1 MEEEEDDQEYE
12 LTAFLYVITFPAS
25 EDEPERHVFCV
36 NWNHEITI
44 SWTTGDYPEAL
55 RELIDEG
62 SYWIENGNCEDD
74 AQEDNGKMPPY
85 DFCFDLKTDLP
96 MEGFPLVVTREY
108 KAEWKKEWKQKR
120 RNNHYVNARRKTDD
134 ADEVFVVADDV
145 EICVGEV
152 GDEDLDVQEE
162 EEEEVVVVESE
173 NTAFGRKR
181 ARPSG
186 AQEEEERFAAAQTQ
200 EFLDT
205 EAKDLLR
212 SQILDEI
219 RKRCVDTF
227 EYAVLICDK
236 NANEEYLV
244 YGFGICRAC
253 SSNVLCW
260 KKAGLVVVS
269 FDDWLAKARGS
280 AFRAGGFRDH
290 ICRPVKRAG
299 SADHN
304 TSRSSARVQGRS
316 LGPEEVADL
325 ITNRYGL
332 FLGKL
337 NPQAFKDAS
346 HRKRHISAAKKLI
359 PTMFSIPSFLSRL
372 KVPMCLFSIF
382 LLSLFDLI
390 N

>member
-12 LTAFLYVITFPAS
+12 VTAFLYVITFPAS

-62 SYWIENGNCEDD
+62 SYWIENENCEDD
-74 AQEDNGKMPPY
+74 AQEENGKMPPY

-96 MEGFPLVVTREY
+96 LEGFPLVVTRDY
-108 KAEWKKEWKQKR
+108 RAEWKKEWKQKR
-120 RNNHYVNARRKTDD
+120 RNNVNARRKIDD

-145 EICVGEV
+145 GVCVGEV
-152 GDEDLDVQEE
+152 GDEGLDVQEE
-162 EEEEVVVVESE
+162 EEEEEEVVESG
-173 NTAFGRKR
+173 NTVSGRKR

-186 AQEEEERFAAAQTQ
+186 AQEEEERFAVAQTQ
-200 EFLDT
+200 EFFDT
-205 EAKDLLR
+205 EAKELLR
-212 SQILDEI
+212 CQILDEI

-227 EYAVLICDK
+227 HYEVLICDK

-244 YGFGICRAC
+244 YGLGICRIC

-260 KKAGLVVVS
+260 KKAGLVIVS

-290 ICRPVKRAG
+290 ICRPGPGNRAG
-299 SADHN
+299 SADQN
-304 TSRSSARVQGRS
+304 NARSSARIEGRNLS
-316 LGPEEVADL
+316 PEEVADL
-325 ITNRYGL
+325 ITKRYGL

-346 HRKRHISAAKKLI
+346 YRRRHISAAKKLI

-372 KVPMCLFSIF
+372 KVPICLFSIF
-382 LLSLFDLI
+382 LLSLID
-390 N
+390 